1 MRYTDKE
8 VTIIV
13 KDGLVQEVYGT
24 DKDIKVRLIN
34 LDETDPQMLEQLE
47 DEANCIRAEWY
58 DIWKENV
65 TMNRID
71 KIKNYAKNKAL
82 KQQTAEEE
90 KLLKCKELTEEIK
103 TLKPRIQELIEVG
116 NACLVNGIAL
126 TGQAWGCHEGY
137 ETHQFITNCWSH
149 LVGFVQNGKSAIFE
163 LGINAG
169 GACGEWD
176 FRTDGNKVYDIHE
189 ETKEHRKASLGHL
202 QKFINKFDE
211 FETTFY
217 EYVDGITSKQ

>member
-8 VTIIV
+8 ITIIV
-13 KDGLVQEVYGT
+13 QEGLVQEVYGT
-24 DKDIKVRLIN
+24 DKEIKVRLID
-34 LDETDPQMLEQLE
+34 LDESDPQMLEQLE

-90 KLLKCKELTEEIK
+90 KLLKSKELVEEIK
-103 TLKPRIQELIEVG
+103 TLKPRIKELIEVG
-116 NACLVNGIAL
+116 NACLVNGIPL
-126 TGQAWGCHEGY
+126 TGQAWGGHEGY
-137 ETHQFITNCWSH
+137 DTHQFITNCWSH

-169 GACGEWD
+169 GACGNWN
-176 FRTDGNKVYDIHE
+176 FRTDGDNVYDVDGDNVRE
-189 ETKEHRKASLGHL
+189 ASLEHL
-202 QKFINKFDE
+202 QKFMNNFDKFE
-211 FETTFY
+211 KSFY
-217 EYVDGITSKQ
+217 EYVDKLVNKE